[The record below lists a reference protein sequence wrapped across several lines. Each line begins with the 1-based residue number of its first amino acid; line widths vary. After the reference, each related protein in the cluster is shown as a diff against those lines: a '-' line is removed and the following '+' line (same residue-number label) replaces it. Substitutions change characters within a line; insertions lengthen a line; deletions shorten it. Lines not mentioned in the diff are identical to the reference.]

1 MAEDALIE
9 KSKDKFYR
17 GKNVE
22 ELKKV
27 DIREFAK
34 LTKARARRTILRNYD
49 VIENFVK
56 KCEKKGAKKR
66 PIKTH
71 DRTIVIVPKLI
82 GKTIGVYN
90 GKEFI
95 KVVINEKML
104 GHRLGEFSM
113 TRKIAKHT
121 TIGGGAVKKQNEQK
135 EEN

>member
-1 MAEDALIE
+1 MAELVK

-17 GKNVE
+17 GKNVND
-22 ELKKV
+22 LKAL

-34 LTKARARRTILRNYD
+34 LVKARARRSLLRNYD
-49 VIENFVK
+49 VVAAFVK
-56 KCEKKGAKKR
+56 KCEEKDARKR

-71 DRTIVIVPKLI
+71 DRALVIVPQMV
-82 GKTIGVYN
+82 GKTIGVHN

-95 KVVINEKML
+95 KVVVTEEML

-121 TIGGGAVKKQNEQK
+121 KMGIGASKSTTSLAK
-135 EEN
+135 

>member
-1 MAEDALIE
+1 MAELVK

-17 GKNVE
+17 GKNVDD
-22 ELKKV
+22 LKAL

-34 LTKARARRTILRNYD
+34 LVKARARRTLLRNYD
-49 VIENFVK
+49 VVAAFVK
-56 KCEKKGAKKR
+56 KCEEKGAKNR

-71 DRTIVIVPKLI
+71 DRSLVIVPQLV

-90 GKEFI
+90 GKEFVR
-95 KVVINEKML
+95 VVIVEEML

-121 TIGGGAVKKQNEQK
+121 KMGIGASKSTASQAK
-135 EEN
+135 